1 MNDVHAVVS
10 ASELAALREALAT
23 ALDALA
29 VLESGLLDETIAWK
43 QKSSQ
48 QDVECFVEVF

>member
-1 MNDVHAVVS
+1 MNDVYAVVS

-29 VLESGLLDETIAWK
+29 VLESGLIDDTVAWPMGRWTKDEDSLA
-43 QKSSQ
+43 
-48 QDVECFVEVF
+48 DVF